1 MAKIN
6 VKNIEVTVIQ
16 INNEDYI
23 CITDMIKAKDGDFF
37 VADWLRNRNTLEY
50 IGIWEQVYNPG
61 FNYGEFATIKNQ
73 AGLNRFK
80 KSVKEFVEK
89 TRAISLQAKAGRYGG
104 TFAHKDIAFEFAL
117 WKISTPYSSTKGF
130 PSANG

>member
-6 VKNIEVTVIQ
+6 VKHAEVTVIQ

-37 VADWLRNRNTLEY
+37 VADWLRNRNILEY
-50 IGIWEQVYNPG
+50 IGIWEQVYNPD

-73 AGLNRFK
+73 VG
-80 KSVKEFVEK
+80 S
-89 TRAISLQAKAGRYGG
+89 GR
-104 TFAHKDIAFEFAL
+104 
-117 WKISTPYSSTKGF
+117 
-130 PSANG
+130 